1 MEPRRITPGEKIP
14 GLGGTTV
21 GDFWAWAYSDVLEN
35 TARGIFAEFLVGS
48 ALGIVEMVRP
58 SGWGAFDLRYG
69 GQTIEVKSAAY
80 LQSWHQ
86 TAPSVIRFGLAER
99 EGWEPETNTWRTERM
114 RPADCYVFCL
124 YAEKDRSR
132 VNVLD
137 ASMWQFYV
145 VSTERSNREMGAQKS
160 AGLSTIEAMSKP
172 VAYARLK
179 ERVEEVLSD
188 ADPYNSTGTGVS
200 RGARVPGSMGAQ
212 AIADGETFI
221 QEFQDTHYQE
231 AQDNY
236 FRWLL
241 HNPQGFVMNLKTN
254 RWAVL
259 HESGCMHIADYSDP
273 NVSLTLKRKVC
284 AAFEEPLRAWAQMR
298 GVEWTRCRTC
308 LK

>member
-1 MEPRRITPGEKIP
+1 MEPRRITPAEKIP

-21 GDFWAWAYSDVLEN
+21 GDFWAWAYSDILEN
-35 TARGIFAEFLVGS
+35 TARGIFAEYLVGS
-48 ALGIVEMVRP
+48 ALGMVETVRP
-58 SGWGAFDLRYG
+58 SGWGAFDFRYG

-99 EGWEPETNTWRTERM
+99 EGWEPETNTWRAERM
-114 RPADCYVFCL
+114 RQADCYVFCL

-132 VNVLD
+132 FNVLD

-145 VSTERSNREMGAQKS
+145 VSTERINREMGAQKS
-160 AGLSTIEAMSKP
+160 AGLSTIEAMAKP
-172 VAYARLK
+172 IQYARLK
-179 ERVEEVLSD
+179 ERVEEVLSGTG
-188 ADPYNSTGTGVS
+188 PYNSTGTGVS
-200 RGARVPGSMGAQ
+200 RGVREPGSMGAQ
-212 AIADGETFI
+212 APADGETSI
-221 QEFQDTHYQE
+221 QEFHDTHYQD
-231 AQDNY
+231 AQDDY
-236 FRWLL
+236 LRWLL
-241 HNPQGFVMNLKTN
+241 HNPRGFVMNLKTN

-284 AAFEEPLRAWAQMR
+284 ASFDEPLRAWAQTR